1 MDAVADFI
9 LTILHTVT
17 NTHILHWQ
25 AKSYSDHIALGEF
38 YDRLSD
44 LVDTLLES
52 MQGKYAVILEYPTT
66 YHGPAATPLEELQ
79 VFGQYFAEG
88 RQQLPQDS
96 EIQNLCDEIAAL
108 IDQTTY
114 KLTFLK

>member
-1 MDAVADFI
+1 MDAIGDFI
-9 LTILHTVT
+9 LTILHTIT

-25 AKSYSDHIALGEF
+25 AKTYSEHVALGEF
-38 YDRLSD
+38 YDSLQD
-44 LVDTLLES
+44 LVDTLVES
-52 MQGKYAVILEYPTT
+52 MQGKYQTILQFPTT
-66 YHGPAATPLEELQ
+66 YHGPASTGLEELQ

>member
-1 MDAVADFI
+1 MDPIGDFI
-9 LTILHTVT
+9 LSILHTVT

-25 AKSYSDHIALGEF
+25 SKSFSEHTALGEF
-38 YDRLSD
+38 YDSLSD
-44 LVDTLLES
+44 LVDTLVES
-52 MQGKYAVILEYPTT
+52 MQGKYQTILQFPAT
-66 YHGPAATPLEELQ
+66 YHAPAASGLEELQ
-79 VFGQYFAEG
+79 VFGQYFAQG

-96 EIQNLCDEIAAL
+96 EIQNICDEIAAL

>member
-1 MDAVADFI
+1 MDAIGDFI

-25 AKSYSDHIALGEF
+25 TKSYAEHVALGEF
-38 YDRLSD
+38 YDSLSD
-44 LVDTLLES
+44 LVDTLVES
-52 MQGKYAVILEYPTT
+52 MQGKYQTILTFPAT
-66 YHGPAATPLEELQ
+66 YHAPSPTALEELQ
-79 VFGQYFAEG
+79 AFGQYFAQG
-88 RQQLPQDS
+88 RQSLPQDT

>member
-1 MDAVADFI
+1 MDPIGDFI
-9 LTILHTVT
+9 LAILHTIT

-25 AKSYSDHIALGEF
+25 SKSFSEHTALGEF
-38 YDRLSD
+38 YNELQD
-44 LVDTLLES
+44 LVDTLVES
-52 MQGKYAVILEYPTT
+52 MQGKYQTILQFPAT
-66 YHGPAATPLEELQ
+66 YHAPAASGLEELQ
-79 VFGQYFAEG
+79 VFGQYFAQG

>member
-25 AKSYSDHIALGEF
+25 SKSYAEHITLGEF
-38 YDRLSD
+38 YDSLSE
-44 LVDTLLES
+44 LVDTLVES
-52 MQGKYAVILEYPTT
+52 MQGKYQTILQFPTT
-66 YHGPAATPLEELQ
+66 YHGPAASGLEELQ
-79 VFGQYFAEG
+79 VFGQYFAQG